1 MSIKSFSIRI
11 DKALLDKLHVVA
23 SYEGRSANGQILVLI
38 RKCVEEY
45 EAKNGLPSPKKN
57 LDRSCLWTGAVLC
70 AAVMQSSR
78 ETAALMPQSHS

>member
-45 EAKNGLPSPKKN
+45 EAKNGPALSKK
-57 LDRSCLWTGAVLC
+57 
-70 AAVMQSSR
+70 
-78 ETAALMPQSHS
+78 EP